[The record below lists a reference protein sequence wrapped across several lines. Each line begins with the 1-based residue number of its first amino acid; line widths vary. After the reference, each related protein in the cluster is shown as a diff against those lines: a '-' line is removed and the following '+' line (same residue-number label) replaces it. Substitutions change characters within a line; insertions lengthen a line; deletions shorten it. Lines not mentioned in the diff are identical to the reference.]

1 MPTLTLTEQQE
12 LAVINAARPLA
23 PIEQKAFLMALYYIL
38 HGLLANRS
46 EVGDGELSR
55 LLRELQRKHF
65 RPPA

>member
-23 PIEQKAFLMALYYIL
+23 PIEQKAFLMAL